1 MRRNQEIVQDLII
14 IFIHIIFTLLELQTM
29 IPNLQV
35 FLDKNLYLWSK
46 VQEETGEEQNARA
59 H

>member
-1 MRRNQEIVQDLII
+1 MRLNQEIVQDLII
-14 IFIHIIFTLLELQTM
+14 IFIHTIFTLLELQTM

>member
-1 MRRNQEIVQDLII
+1 MRLNQEIVQDLII
-14 IFIHIIFTLLELQTM
+14 IFIHKIFTLLELQTM